1 MAYNA
6 FSLQDKT
13 ILITGASSGLGACA
27 SIMCSK
33 AGGAMVI
40 SGRNKERL
48 AQTFSTLEGDNHLML
63 PADLCQEDQISE
75 LVAQLPK
82 LDGIV
87 LCAGL
92 TRTQPVK
99 NITKEAVTEIFNTN
113 LLSSI
118 QMVKEILKKKKIN
131 AGGSIVFISSISA
144 SYADVGNSVYA
155 ATKGGVISFCKV
167 LALELASRKITCN
180 CIAPGFVPSNF
191 LNAGRIT
198 EEQLEEER
206 KKYPMGFG
214 EPTDI
219 ANGIIYLLSDAS
231 KWVTGTVLTID
242 GGVTLR

>member
-1 MAYNA
+1 MNNP
-6 FSLQDKT
+6 FSLYGKT

-27 SIMCSK
+27 SELCSK
-33 AGGAMVI
+33 VGGTMII
-40 SGRNKERL
+40 SGRNENRL
-48 AQTFSTLEGDNHLML
+48 AQTFSKLEGVNHVMHT
-63 PADLCQEDQISE
+63 ADLCNEGDIST
-75 LVAQLPK
+75 LVDKLPK

-92 TRTQPVK
+92 THTQPVK
-99 NITKEAVTEIFNTN
+99 NITKDAVSEIFNTN

-118 QMVKEILKKKKIN
+118 QMIKELLKKKKIN
-131 AGGSIVFISSISA
+131 TGGSIVFISSISA

-155 ATKGGVISFCKV
+155 ATKGGVISFSRV
-167 LALELASRKITCN
+167 LALELAARKITCN

-206 KKYPMGFG
+206 KKYPLGFG
-214 EPTDI
+214 EPKDI

-242 GGVTLR
+242 GGVTLK

>member
-1 MAYNA
+1 MSNP
-6 FSLQDKT
+6 FSLEGKT
-13 ILITGASSGLGACA
+13 ILITGASSGLGACSA
-27 SIMCSK
+27 EKCSK
-33 AGGAMVI
+33 AGGSMVI
-40 SGRNKERL
+40 TGRNKERL
-48 AQTFSTLEGDNHLML
+48 LQTFDKLGAGNHMMI
-63 PADLCQEDQISE
+63 PADLCNEDDITN
-75 LVAQLPK
+75 LVEQLPK

-92 TRTQPVK
+92 THTQPVK
-99 NITKEAVTEIFNTN
+99 NITKEAVSEIFKTN

-131 AGGSIVFISSISA
+131 SGGSIVFISSISA

-155 ATKGGVISFCKV
+155 ATKGGVISFSRV
-167 LALELASRKITCN
+167 LALELAPRRITCN

-214 EPTDI
+214 EPEDI